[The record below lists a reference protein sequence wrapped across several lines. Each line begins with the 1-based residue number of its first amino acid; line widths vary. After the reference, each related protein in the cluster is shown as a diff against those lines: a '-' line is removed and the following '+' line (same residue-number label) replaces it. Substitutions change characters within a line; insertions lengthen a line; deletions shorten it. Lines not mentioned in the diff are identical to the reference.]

1 MTIYNIITV
10 LIVLAALFGYINH
23 RFIKLPGNIGIM
35 LISLFA
41 SLLVLLI
48 GQIFPSFFTQITHAL
63 DAVDFQSAVLKI
75 MLSFLLFAAAVQ
87 SDAKKLR
94 KERAAIITFATIG
107 VIISTFLVAIL
118 LYFTLHAFGLQ
129 VNFLYCLIFGSL
141 ISPTD
146 PIAVVGILKK
156 AGIRP
161 SLEAKISGESLFND
175 GVGVVLY
182 ITFYEVA
189 QLSWANIGIWDV
201 IWTFIREAGGGI
213 FLGYLLGHLGYFI
226 FKTTE
231 NYIVEVL
238 CTLAIV
244 MGGYLFAEII
254 GVSGPLAMVIS
265 GLITGNKSLEKM
277 ASPTS
282 RDYIGKFWEMIDQL
296 MNAVLFLL
304 VGFEM
309 LIIPF
314 NATLLALGLISIL
327 IVLLSRYISVRLPI
341 MVLKTKRTFENDVIP
356 ILTWGALRGALSV
369 ALALAVPHYMYG
381 DMFVSITYI
390 IVLFSIVVQ
399 GLTIGRLAKRLQ
411 NAENGSDEP
420 EIKSAG

>member
-1 MTIYNIITV
+1 
-10 LIVLAALFGYINH
+10 
-23 RFIKLPGNIGIM
+23 M

-48 GQIFPSFFTQITHAL
+48 GQIFPAFFSRITQAL
-63 DAVDFQSAVLKI
+63 DAIDFQSAVLQI

-94 KERAAIITFATIG
+94 KERAAIVTFATIG
-107 VIISTFLVAIL
+107 VIISTFLVATM
-118 LYFTLHAFGLQ
+118 LYFTLHLFGLY
-129 VNFLYCLIFGSL
+129 VNYLYCLIFGAL

-175 GVGVVLY
+175 GVGVVLF

-189 QLSWANIGIWDV
+189 QLSWANVGIWDV

-213 FLGYLLGHLGYFI
+213 FLGYLLGYLGYYI

-244 MGGYLFAEII
+244 MGGYLLAEII

-277 ASPTS
+277 ATPTS

-314 NATLLALGLISIL
+314 NATLLGLGLISIL
-327 IVLLSRYISVRLPI
+327 IILLSRYISVKLPM
-341 MVLKTKRTFENDVIP
+341 MVLKTKNTFEKDVIP

-399 GLTIGRLAKRLQ
+399 GLTIGKFAKRLQ
-411 NAENGSDEP
+411 NNENSSPAQVTESLD
-420 EIKSAG
+420 

>member
-1 MTIYNIITV
+1 
-10 LIVLAALFGYINH
+10 
-23 RFIKLPGNIGIM
+23 M

-48 GQIFPSFFTQITHAL
+48 GQIFPDFFTRITQVLEAI
-63 DAVDFQSAVLKI
+63 DFQSAVLQI

-94 KERAAIITFATIG
+94 KERAAIVTFATIG
-107 VIISTFLVAIL
+107 VVISTFLVATL
-118 LYFTLHAFGLQ
+118 LYFTLHLFGLN
-129 VNFLYCLIFGSL
+129 VNYLYCLIFGAL

-175 GVGVVLY
+175 GVGVVLF
-182 ITFYEVA
+182 ITFYEIA
-189 QLSWANIGIWDV
+189 QISWSNINGWNV
-201 IWTFIREAGGGI
+201 LWTFLREAGGGI
-213 FLGYLLGHLGYFI
+213 VLGYLLGFLGYYV
-226 FKTTE
+226 FKTSR
-231 NYIVEVL
+231 NYIVEVF

-244 MGGYLFAEII
+244 MGGYLLAEII

-265 GLITGNKSLEKM
+265 GIITGNKSMEEM
-277 ASPTS
+277 ASPNS

-314 NATLLALGLISIL
+314 NGTLLALGFSSVL
-327 IVLLSRYISVRLPI
+327 IVLLSRYISVKLPI
-341 MVLKTKRTFENDVIP
+341 MVLKTKNTFESDVIP
-356 ILTWGALRGALSV
+356 ILTWGGLRGAISV

-399 GLTIGRLAKRLQ
+399 GLTIGRFARRLQ
-411 NAENGSDEP
+411 NLPQDSNVT
-420 EIKSAG
+420 EIKSAD

>member
-48 GQIFPSFFTQITHAL
+48 GQIFPAFFTRVTQAL
-63 DAVDFQSAVLKI
+63 DAIDFQSAVLQI

-94 KERAAIITFATIG
+94 KERAAIVTFATIG
-107 VIISTFLVAIL
+107 VVISTFLVATL
-118 LYFTLHAFGLQ
+118 LYFTLHLFGLY
-129 VNFLYCLIFGSL
+129 VNYLYCLIFGAL

-175 GVGVVLY
+175 GVGVVLF
-182 ITFYEVA
+182 ITFYEIA
-189 QLSWANIGIWDV
+189 QIGWANINGWNIL
-201 IWTFIREAGGGI
+201 WTFLSETGGGI
-213 FLGYLLGHLGYFI
+213 VLGYLLGYLGYYV
-226 FKTTE
+226 FKTSK
-231 NYIVEVL
+231 NYIVEVF

-244 MGGYLFAEII
+244 MGGYLLAEII

-265 GLITGNKSLEKM
+265 GIITGNKSMEEM
-277 ASPTS
+277 ASPNS

-314 NATLLALGLISIL
+314 NGTLLALGFISVF
-327 IVLLSRYISVRLPI
+327 IVLMSRYISVKLPM
-341 MVLKTKRTFENDVIP
+341 MVLNTKNTFESDVIP
-356 ILTWGALRGALSV
+356 ILTWGGLRGAISV

-390 IVLFSIVVQ
+390 IVLFSIVAQ
-399 GLTIGRLAKRLQ
+399 GLTIGRFAKRLQ
-411 NAENGSDEP
+411 NSPQGSTEP

>member
-48 GQIFPSFFTQITHAL
+48 GQIFPLFFSNITQAL
-63 DAVDFQSAVLKI
+63 NTIDFQSAVLKI
-75 MLSFLLFAAAVQ
+75 MLSFLLFAAAIQ

-94 KERAAIITFATIG
+94 KERAAIITFGTIG
-107 VIISTFLVAIL
+107 VIISTFLVGTM
-118 LYFTLHAFGLQ
+118 LYFVLHLFGLS
-129 VNFLYCLIFGSL
+129 VNYLYCLIFGAL

-156 AGIRP
+156 AGIRT

-182 ITFYEVA
+182 ITFYEIA
-189 QLSWANIGIWDV
+189 QMGWENINGWD
-201 IWTFIREAGGGI
+201 ILWTFLREAGGGI
-213 FLGYLLGHLGYFI
+213 LLGLCLGYLGYYI

-231 NYIVEVL
+231 SYIVEVL
-238 CTLAIV
+238 CTLAMV
-244 MGGYLFAEII
+244 MGGYLLAETI
-254 GVSGPLAMVIS
+254 GVSGPLVMVIS
-265 GLITGNKSLEKM
+265 GLITGNKSIEEM
-277 ASPTS
+277 ASTTS
-282 RDYIGKFWEMIDQL
+282 KDYIGKFWEMMDQL

-304 VGFEM
+304 VGFEL

-314 NATLLALGLISIL
+314 NITLLSLGLISIL

-399 GLTIGRLAKRLQ
+399 GLTIGKFAKRLQ
-411 NAENGSDEP
+411 NS
-420 EIKSAG
+420 

>member
-48 GQIFPSFFTQITHAL
+48 GQIFPSFFSRITQAL
-63 DAVDFQSAVLKI
+63 DAIDFQSAVLKI

-94 KERAAIITFATIG
+94 KERASIITFATIG
-107 VIISTFLVAIL
+107 VIISTILVATL
-118 LYFTLHAFGLQ
+118 LYFTLHVFGLQ
-129 VNFLYCLIFGSL
+129 VNYLYCLIFGAL

-182 ITFYEVA
+182 ITFYEIA
-189 QLSWANIGIWDV
+189 QLSWVNVGIWDV
-201 IWTFIREAGGGI
+201 VWTFLREAGGGI
-213 FLGYLLGHLGYFI
+213 FLGYLLGYLCYYI

-231 NYIVEVL
+231 NYIVEVM

-244 MGGYLFAEII
+244 
-254 GVSGPLAMVIS
+254 
-265 GLITGNKSLEKM
+265 
-277 ASPTS
+277 
-282 RDYIGKFWEMIDQL
+282 
-296 MNAVLFLL
+296 
-304 VGFEM
+304 
-309 LIIPF
+309 
-314 NATLLALGLISIL
+314 
-327 IVLLSRYISVRLPI
+327 
-341 MVLKTKRTFENDVIP
+341 
-356 ILTWGALRGALSV
+356 
-369 ALALAVPHYMYG
+369 
-381 DMFVSITYI
+381 
-390 IVLFSIVVQ
+390 
-399 GLTIGRLAKRLQ
+399 
-411 NAENGSDEP
+411 
-420 EIKSAG
+420 

>member
-1 MTIYNIITV
+1 
-10 LIVLAALFGYINH
+10 
-23 RFIKLPGNIGIM
+23 M

-48 GQIFPSFFTQITHAL
+48 GQIFPTFFSRITQAL
-63 DAVDFQSAVLKI
+63 DAIDFQSAVLQI

-94 KERAAIITFATIG
+94 KERAAIVTFATIG
-107 VIISTFLVAIL
+107 VIISTFLVATM
-118 LYFTLHAFGLQ
+118 LYFTLHLFGLY
-129 VNFLYCLIFGSL
+129 VNYLYCLIFGAL

-175 GVGVVLY
+175 GVGVVLF

-189 QLSWANIGIWDV
+189 QLSWANVGIWDV
-201 IWTFIREAGGGI
+201 VWTFIREAGGGI
-213 FLGYLLGHLGYFI
+213 FLGYLLGYLGYYI

-244 MGGYLFAEII
+244 MGGYLLAEII

-277 ASPTS
+277 ATPTS

-314 NATLLALGLISIL
+314 NATLLGLGLISIL
-327 IVLLSRYISVRLPI
+327 IILLSRYISVKLPI
-341 MVLKTKRTFENDVIP
+341 MVLRTKNTFEKDVIP

-399 GLTIGRLAKRLQ
+399 GLTIGKFAKRLQ
-411 NAENGSDEP
+411 NNENSSPAQVTESLD
-420 EIKSAG
+420 

>member
-48 GQIFPSFFTQITHAL
+48 GQIFPSFFSRITQAL
-63 DAVDFQSAVLKI
+63 DAIDFQSAVLKI

-94 KERAAIITFATIG
+94 KERASIITFATIG
-107 VIISTFLVAIL
+107 VIISTILVATL
-118 LYFTLHAFGLQ
+118 LYFTLHVFGLQ
-129 VNFLYCLIFGSL
+129 VNYLYCLIFGAL

-189 QLSWANIGIWDV
+189 QLSWVNVGIWDV
-201 IWTFIREAGGGI
+201 VWTFLREAGGGI
-213 FLGYLLGHLGYFI
+213 FLGYLLGYLGYYI

-231 NYIVEVL
+231 NYIVEVM

-244 MGGYLFAEII
+244 MGGYLLAEII

-265 GLITGNKSLEKM
+265 GLITGNKSMEKM

-282 RDYIGKFWEMIDQL
+282 RDYIGKFWEMMDQL

-314 NATLLALGLISIL
+314 NATLLALGLISIV
-327 IVLLSRYISVRLPI
+327 IVLISRYISVRLPI
-341 MVLKTKRTFENDVIP
+341 MVLKTKRTFEKDVIP

-399 GLTIGRLAKRLQ
+399 GLTIGRFAKRLQ
-411 NAENGSDEP
+411 NPQTDSTETV
-420 EIKSAG
+420 IKNIS

>member
-1 MTIYNIITV
+1 
-10 LIVLAALFGYINH
+10 
-23 RFIKLPGNIGIM
+23 
-35 LISLFA
+35 
-41 SLLVLLI
+41 
-48 GQIFPSFFTQITHAL
+48 
-63 DAVDFQSAVLKI
+63 
-75 MLSFLLFAAAVQ
+75 MLSFLLFAAAIQ

-94 KERAAIITFATIG
+94 KERAAIITFGTIG
-107 VIISTFLVAIL
+107 VIISTFLVGTM
-118 LYFTLHAFGLQ
+118 LYFVLHLFGLS
-129 VNFLYCLIFGSL
+129 VNYLYCLIFGAL

-156 AGIRP
+156 AGIRT

-182 ITFYEVA
+182 ITFYEIA
-189 QLSWANIGIWDV
+189 QMGWENINGWD
-201 IWTFIREAGGGI
+201 ILWTFLREAGGGI
-213 FLGYLLGHLGYFI
+213 LLGLCLGYLGYYI

-231 NYIVEVL
+231 SYIVEVL
-238 CTLAIV
+238 CTLAMV
-244 MGGYLFAEII
+244 MGGYLLAETI
-254 GVSGPLAMVIS
+254 GVSGPLVMVIS
-265 GLITGNKSLEKM
+265 GLITGNKSIEEM
-277 ASPTS
+277 ASTTS
-282 RDYIGKFWEMIDQL
+282 KDYIGKFWEMMDQL

-304 VGFEM
+304 VGFEL

-314 NATLLALGLISIL
+314 NITLLSLGLISIL
-327 IVLLSRYISVRLPI
+327 IVLLSRFISVRLPI

-399 GLTIGRLAKRLQ
+399 GLTIGKFAKRLQ
-411 NAENGSDEP
+411 NS
-420 EIKSAG
+420 

>member
-1 MTIYNIITV
+1 
-10 LIVLAALFGYINH
+10 
-23 RFIKLPGNIGIM
+23 M

-48 GQIFPSFFTQITHAL
+48 GQIFPTFFSRITQAL
-63 DAVDFQSAVLKI
+63 DAIDFQSAVLQI

-94 KERAAIITFATIG
+94 KERAAIVTFATIG
-107 VIISTFLVAIL
+107 VIISTFLVATM
-118 LYFTLHAFGLQ
+118 LYFTLHLFGLY
-129 VNFLYCLIFGSL
+129 VNYLYCLIFGAL

-175 GVGVVLY
+175 GVGVVLF

-189 QLSWANIGIWDV
+189 QLSWANVGIWDV
-201 IWTFIREAGGGI
+201 VWTFIREAGGGI
-213 FLGYLLGHLGYFI
+213 FLGYLLGYLGYYI

-244 MGGYLFAEII
+244 MGGYLLAEII

-277 ASPTS
+277 ATPTS

-327 IVLLSRYISVRLPI
+327 IILLSRYISVKLPI
-341 MVLKTKRTFENDVIP
+341 MVLKTKNTFEKDVIP

-399 GLTIGRLAKRLQ
+399 GLTIGKFAKRLQ
-411 NAENGSDEP
+411 NNENSSPAQVTESLD
-420 EIKSAG
+420 